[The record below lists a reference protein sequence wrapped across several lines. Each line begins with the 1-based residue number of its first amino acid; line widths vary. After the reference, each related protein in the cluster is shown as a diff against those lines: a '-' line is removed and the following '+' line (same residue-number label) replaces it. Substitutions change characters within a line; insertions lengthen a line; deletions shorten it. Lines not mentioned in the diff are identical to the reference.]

1 MSQHVILSLENVII
15 AIIIANITIAI
26 VLETDGCIKN
36 VEIIA
41 KYVNQVDC
49 VLIEQVWNIEIFLK
63 NGVATLFDVKISK

>member
-1 MSQHVILSLENVII
+1 MNQHVILLQENVII
-15 AIIIANITIAI
+15 AIIIAIITIAM
-26 VLETDGCIKN
+26 VVETDGCIRN

-49 VLIEQVWNIEIFLK
+49 VLIEQVWNIEIFEK